1 MFSKENIVLLQNE
14 LKKNHL
20 KAYLVLTSDPHDNEY
35 ISKFYLRER
44 EFFCPFT
51 GSAGSLLI
59 TDNNAYFSTDGR
71 YWIQA
76 EKELKGSG
84 ISLIKDGDVGVL
96 SLNDFIK
103 KELLYPLGVNYLN
116 ISKSKLDLLNK
127 LGITTVDIDFS
138 KLIKSN
144 SESEI
149 HKVFKLSDELNTLTY
164 KEKIDLI
171 LNEVEK
177 KGADAHLI
185 TTLDDIA
192 YVLNLRGK
200 DIPCNPV
207 FYSYLYLSKTSGN
220 HLFIDQRKI
229 DFKIPN
235 IEIHSYDEID
245 EFLRKHCYVKTL
257 VDPKRVNAHLY
268 SILHEPIVSKNPSYL
283 MKAIKGEKE
292 IENTRKIQA
301 IDGLALLKFQKYLE
315 DNLSKNLTEYDYSMK
330 LEEFR
335 KESELCF
342 DLSFETIAA
351 VGSNAAMMHY
361 EPTKETHS
369 KVTKN
374 EIELLVDSGG
384 QYYGGTTDTTRTFLI
399 GKPTKEFIHDYTLT
413 LKSLIAVSKA
423 IFLEKSDGHTLDI
436 LARQFMWNEGMDY
449 KWIYFLSQE
458 LKTDYWGQVTS
469 SIAPYPGDNY
479 KDKVVGT
486 DPKYLINPYDLC
498 ASLGT
503 LTRMIVDG
511 DSYQDIMDK
520 ADELHIYH
528 LQQNNSGDYI
538 ACFTAFIDEY
548 YYQKNP
554 LTNEFVGW
562 DAYTRQPDRT
572 MLIASNIE
580 ISDDGNSSYTTARTA
595 FIQRSIQTYYN
606 GDIADE
612 TNAMGV
618 ETYCENYRIGT
629 TTYDGYGANSSS
641 NGRENMKDLI
651 GFYYDDAWQWNSS
664 VNIAANGYWKS
675 NTSAYLDHKID
686 NILVDESPYYACLS
700 RNRDLDGDG
709 DISDDE
715 IRWYLPASDQYLRMN
730 IGADA
735 MSEASRLFLGNR
747 AQLPSN
753 YPHGNNNSLYEAGSI
768 YYTSTYNSGID
779 YESGI
784 KQVLWAAEVGA
795 LGNMSAGHSYGLVR
809 CIRNLPSKEVVTRNS
824 NEIVVDD
831 RALGDVS
838 YTLKRRG
845 AGNNALYVF
854 DFENRLDANHFNNL
868 SKRNEVHIIE
878 SPTKSGSIYYAKTWL
893 DNVSPKSDEKTV
905 IVSANIDILPLLIHS
920 LIYKPSKYVF
930 NVKFPVNITATCA
943 HIMRFIDKKAEDYN
957 ERIIENPCSAFILD
971 IYNEIN

>member
-1 MFSKENIVLLQNE
+1 MFSKENIILLQNE

-84 ISLIKDGDVGVL
+84 INLIKDGDVGVL

-103 KELLYPLGVNYLN
+103 KEHLYPLGVNYLN
-116 ISKSKLDLLNK
+116 ITKSKLDLLNK

-292 IENTRKIQA
+292 IENTCKIQA

-369 KVTKN
+369 KVTIN
-374 EIELLVDSGG
+374 DIELLVDSGG

-449 KWIYFLSQE
+449 KCGTGHGVGYILNVHEGPNGLRYRAVPERDDQAEIVPGMITTIEPGVYKNGKYGIRIENNLLCEKAFSTSDGNFFKFETITYVPIETRCLDLSIMTNE
-458 LKTDYWGQVTS
+458 EVDWLNNYHKLVLSKLSPLIKDDNLFDFLKT
-469 SIAPYPGDNY
+469 
-479 KDKVVGT
+479 K
-486 DPKYLINPYDLC
+486 
-498 ASLGT
+498 
-503 LTRMIVDG
+503 
-511 DSYQDIMDK
+511 
-520 ADELHIYH
+520 
-528 LQQNNSGDYI
+528 
-538 ACFTAFIDEY
+538 
-548 YYQKNP
+548 
-554 LTNEFVGW
+554 
-562 DAYTRQPDRT
+562 
-572 MLIASNIE
+572 
-580 ISDDGNSSYTTARTA
+580 
-595 FIQRSIQTYYN
+595 
-606 GDIADE
+606 
-612 TNAMGV
+612 
-618 ETYCENYRIGT
+618 
-629 TTYDGYGANSSS
+629 
-641 NGRENMKDLI
+641 
-651 GFYYDDAWQWNSS
+651 
-664 VNIAANGYWKS
+664 
-675 NTSAYLDHKID
+675 
-686 NILVDESPYYACLS
+686 
-700 RNRDLDGDG
+700 
-709 DISDDE
+709 
-715 IRWYLPASDQYLRMN
+715 
-730 IGADA
+730 
-735 MSEASRLFLGNR
+735 
-747 AQLPSN
+747 
-753 YPHGNNNSLYEAGSI
+753 
-768 YYTSTYNSGID
+768 
-779 YESGI
+779 
-784 KQVLWAAEVGA
+784 
-795 LGNMSAGHSYGLVR
+795 
-809 CIRNLPSKEVVTRNS
+809 
-824 NEIVVDD
+824 
-831 RALGDVS
+831 
-838 YTLKRRG
+838 
-845 AGNNALYVF
+845 
-854 DFENRLDANHFNNL
+854 
-868 SKRNEVHIIE
+868 
-878 SPTKSGSIYYAKTWL
+878 TK
-893 DNVSPKSDEKTV
+893 
-905 IVSANIDILPLLIHS
+905 
-920 LIYKPSKYVF
+920 
-930 NVKFPVNITATCA
+930 
-943 HIMRFIDKKAEDYN
+943 
-957 ERIIENPCSAFILD
+957 
-971 IYNEIN
+971 EINRNK